1 MEVQLCCNK
10 TAATPWPDPYI
21 CPQVNS
27 ACTLIHVCAPI
38 VCLLLQGKLSGYG
51 IEDQLP
57 TVAIV
62 AHYDAHGL
70 APVSTSQ
77 IIRMEF
83 GFAVI
88 KHRGLEEII
97 PCKLDQLGPDSI

>member
-1 MEVQLCCNK
+1 MFG
-10 TAATPWPDPYI
+10 I

-27 ACTLIHVCAPI
+27 ACTDLIHVCAPL

-70 APVSTSQ
+70 APVSTEYQ
-77 IIRMEF
+77 PHDQNGF

-88 KHRGLEEII
+88 KNRGLEEII
-97 PCKLDQLGPDSI
+97 PCKLDQLRPDSI